1 MMASTSNL
9 VHAQRSSLSGTSL
22 RQSVQSVPRA
32 QRQLVKAETET
43 KEKEKKQE
51 KKPWSA
57 PTLDSSWP
65 SPIFGGSTGGLMR
78 KAQVRLWY

>member
-1 MMASTSNL
+1 M
-9 VHAQRSSLSGTSL
+9 
-22 RQSVQSVPRA
+22 
-32 QRQLVKAETET
+32 KAETET
-43 KEKEKKQE
+43 KEKKQE

-78 KAQVRLWY
+78 KAQVRLWYRTSLLSAISGGIVAANCRFDHGSGFASFSWRDN

>member
-1 MMASTSNL
+1 M
-9 VHAQRSSLSGTSL
+9 
-22 RQSVQSVPRA
+22 
-32 QRQLVKAETET
+32 KAETET
-43 KEKEKKQE
+43 KEKKQE

-78 KAQVRLWY
+78 KAQVRL